1 MTTLQTNT
9 QNNLGMFFSCF
20 TSGSCTLAE
29 YTKLCMVWQTNIR
42 NMLWAGGDYS
52 APQTYG
58 WRWWCRLPG
67 PPRCTKDSNGRITA
81 GVERCCACY
90 HRTPTRGS
98 ASGPRLGTSVPQTPC
113 ALPTSKSWL
122 RHCCPIHVLGRF
134 FLLKILQLKR
144 FRLSSSALRHL
155 N

>member
-1 MTTLQTNT
+1 
-9 QNNLGMFFSCF
+9 MFFSCF

-29 YTKLCMVWQTNIR
+29 YTKLCMVWQPNIR
-42 NMLWAGGDYS
+42 NMLWAGEITALPRHMAGGDG
-52 APQTYG
+52 AGCPA
-58 WRWWCRLPG
+58 LPG
-67 PPRCTKDSNGRITA
+67 APRTVTDELQRR
-81 GVERCCACY
+81 VERCCACY

-134 FLLKILQLKR
+134 FLLKIHQLKR
-144 FRLSSSALRHL
+144 FTLSSSGHKRSEALRHL